1 MSQIAALGLPFRK
14 MHGLGNDFVVL
25 DARETAIDLTR
36 DQVRRISDRKLG
48 VGFDQMVTLAPSDT
62 ADAVMRINNW
72 DGGEVE
78 TCGNAARCVGWL
90 LMRES
95 GKSSVT
101 IDTKG
106 GLLRAS
112 TAGDGLITVDMGV
125 PRFDWQS
132 IPLAREMDT
141 AALDFRLGPLER
153 PAAVNVGNPHVVFV
167 VPDAEAIDLE
177 ALGPRIEHDPLF
189 PQRTNV
195 EVVTVRDRGH
205 VRMRVWERGVGI
217 TRACGTGACAVGV
230 SVARLGLTDRRV
242 AIDLDGG
249 RLIIDR
255 TDDDRILMTGPV
267 AESYAGKL
275 DPSLLGSLG

>member
-1 MSQIAALGLPFRK
+1 MSRIAALSLPFRK

-25 DARETAIDLTR
+25 DARETPIDLTR

-167 VPDAEAIDLE
+167 VPDAEVIDLE
-177 ALGPRIEHDPLF
+177 ALGPKIEHDPLF

-230 SVARLGLTDRRV
+230 SVARLGLTDRHV
-242 AIDLDGG
+242 AVDLDGG

-267 AESYAGKL
+267 AESYAGRL